1 MYIDMFCPKCG
12 TLLKDTDNFCPKCG
26 AKVDTTRIT
35 KEDDQPEPK
44 RNTINI
50 PEPTQKVGNTKAKTK
65 RSNESLVIICFL
77 VILALFIP
85 KVIKNEVDN
94 FVGSDNQSETVQD
107 ITYTFG
113 DVVEFDGMEYVV
125 KDCSFE
131 EYMGGLQG
139 LNKAKEGYC
148 YIVLHIDVKNIS
160 SSDKSTQ
167 SSVFEILYDDNYE
180 YNVSFASYADFYDYN
195 DSIVALGSLE
205 DKIINFEVPIEVRD
219 SGKKIELVL
228 SKNSRFDDEHVIW
241 KLN

>member
-12 TLLKDTDNFCPKCG
+12 TSLKDTDNFCPNCG
-26 AKVDTTRIT
+26 AKVDTTRTTI
-35 KEDDQPEPK
+35 EDVQPEPK

-65 RSNESLVIICFL
+65 RSNESLVIIGFL

-94 FVGSDNQSETVQD
+94 LVGSDNQSETAQD

-113 DVVEFDGMEYVV
+113 DVVEFEEMEYVV

-160 SSDKSTQ
+160 SSEKSTQ
-167 SSVFEILYDDNYE
+167 SSVFRILYDDNYE
-180 YNVSFASYADFYDYN
+180 YNVSFASYTDFYDYN

-219 SGKKIELVL
+219 SGKSIKLVL
-228 SKNSRFDDEHVIW
+228 KKNKIYEDDRVTWEIR
-241 KLN
+241 

>member
-1 MYIDMFCPKCG
+1 MFCPKCG
-12 TLLKDTDNFCPKCG
+12 TSLKDTDNFCPKCG
-26 AKVDTTRIT
+26 AKVDTTRTTI
-35 KEDDQPEPK
+35 EDVQPEPK

-65 RSNESLVIICFL
+65 RSNESLVIIGFL

-94 FVGSDNQSETVQD
+94 LVGSDNQSETVQD

-113 DVVEFDGMEYVV
+113 DVVEFEGMEYVV

-160 SSDKSTQ
+160 SSEKSTQ

-180 YNVSFASYADFYDYN
+180 YNVSFASYTDFYDYN

>member
-12 TLLKDTDNFCPKCG
+12 TSLKDTDNFCPKCG
-26 AKVDTTRIT
+26 AKVDTTRTTI
-35 KEDDQPEPK
+35 EDVQPEPK

-65 RSNESLVIICFL
+65 RSNESLVIIGFL

-94 FVGSDNQSETVQD
+94 LVGSDNQSETVQD

-113 DVVEFDGMEYVV
+113 DVVEFEGMEYVV

-160 SSDKSTQ
+160 SSEKSTQ

-180 YNVSFASYADFYDYN
+180 YNVSFASYTDFYDYN

>member
-1 MYIDMFCPKCG
+1 M
-12 TLLKDTDNFCPKCG
+12 
-26 AKVDTTRIT
+26 
-35 KEDDQPEPK
+35 
-44 RNTINI
+44 
-50 PEPTQKVGNTKAKTK
+50 
-65 RSNESLVIICFL
+65 
-77 VILALFIP
+77 FIP

>member
-1 MYIDMFCPKCG
+1 MFCPKCG
-12 TLLKDTDNFCPKCG
+12 TSLKDTDNFCPKCG
-26 AKVDTTRIT
+26 AKVDTTRTTI
-35 KEDDQPEPK
+35 EDVQSEPK

-50 PEPTQKVGNTKAKTK
+50 PEPNKVDLSQTKKSHATNKDRKILGLT
-65 RSNESLVIICFL
+65 LLGVCLVVIIGS
-77 VILALFIP
+77 FI
-85 KVIKNEVDN
+85 KGLTLEDN
-94 FVGSDNQSETVQD
+94 TNTGYQPAVTEDTTNK
-107 ITYTFG
+107 FG
-113 DVVEFDGMEYVV
+113 DVVEFEGMEYVV

-160 SSDKSTQ
+160 SSEKSTQ
-167 SSVFEILYDDNYE
+167 SSVFRILYDDNYE
-180 YNVSFASYADFYDYN
+180 YNVSFASYTDFYDYN

>member
-1 MYIDMFCPKCG
+1 MFCSKCG
-12 TLLKDTDNFCPKCG
+12 TLLKNTDNFCPQCG
-26 AKVDTTRIT
+26 ALVDTTRLT
-35 KEDDQPEPK
+35 KEDVQSESK
-44 RNTINI
+44 RTTINN
-50 PEPTQKVGNTKAKTK
+50 PRPDKADLSQTKKTQAMDKNRKALAWAVIVVFLTVIIGVFIKGLSVGNTNNTGYQPAVTEDTINK
-65 RSNESLVIICFL
+65 
-77 VILALFIP
+77 
-85 KVIKNEVDN
+85 
-94 FVGSDNQSETVQD
+94 
-107 ITYTFG
+107 FG
-113 DVVEFDGMEYVV
+113 DVVEFNGMEYVV

-160 SSDKSTQ
+160 NSAISTQ
-167 SSVFEILYDDNYE
+167 SSVFEILYDDKYE
-180 YNVSFASYADFYDYN
+180 YDLSFASYTDFYDYN

>member
-1 MYIDMFCPKCG
+1 MFCPKCG
-12 TLLKDTDNFCPKCG
+12 TSLKDTDNFCPKCG
-26 AKVDTTRIT
+26 AKVDTTRTTI
-35 KEDDQPEPK
+35 EDVQPEPK

-65 RSNESLVIICFL
+65 KSNESLVIIGFL

-85 KVIKNEVDN
+85 KVIKNGVDN
-94 FVGSDNQSETVQD
+94 LVGSDNQSETVQD

-113 DVVEFDGMEYVV
+113 DVVEFEEMEYVV

-160 SSDKSTQ
+160 SSEKSTQ
-167 SSVFEILYDDNYE
+167 SSVFRILYDDNYE
-180 YNVSFASYADFYDYN
+180 YNVSFASYTDFYDYN